1 MADVKN
7 RITPPRPPGKKR
19 KTRNPVKLL
28 ARTAVDAILDKKG
41 TEISVMDL
49 RGISGVADLFVVCTG
64 GSDVQIRAIADAVQE
79 RIRIECGEKP
89 WHVEGYDHLQ
99 WVLLDFVDLVVH
111 VFNHEKRTFY
121 DLERLWGD
129 APIEHVPDDSS
140 SEKVMVLQADAS
152 DSAS

>member
-1 MADVKN
+1 MDDVKN
-7 RITPPRPPGKKR
+7 RMTPQRTPGKKR
-19 KTRNPVKLL
+19 KTRNPVQLL

-49 RGISGVADLFVVCTG
+49 RGISGVADFFVVCTG
-64 GSDVQIRAIADAVQE
+64 GSDIQIKAIADSVQD
-79 RIRIECGEKP
+79 RIRTECGEKP

-111 VFNHEKRTFY
+111 VFNAEKRTFY

-129 APIEHVPDDSS
+129 APTEQIPDDATSADVAVLKTDTPSRSS
-140 SEKVMVLQADAS
+140 
-152 DSAS
+152 